1 MIFSSLEFVCVF
13 LPVVLVLYSMLPSLR
28 MKNGLLII
36 ASLLFYAYGEPV
48 YVLLMIGSVAVNY
61 IFARLIAAGR
71 CKKAFLFI
79 SVIFNLSVL
88 AVFKYIGFIVTSI
101 NDALS
106 VEIHVPEIALPIG
119 ISFFTFQALSYVI
132 DVYRGDTAVQKNF
145 FKVLLY
151 ISFFPQ
157 LIAGPIIKYHDIS
170 KALSDR
176 KQSFEA
182 VAFGMRRFIFG
193 LAKKVLIANAVGEAA
208 DMLFGTELSHI
219 NFISAWLAA
228 IAYMLQIYYDFS
240 GYSDMA
246 IGLGQ
251 MFGFQFAENFRYPYA
266 AASIKDFWHRWHI
279 SLSTWFKEYLYIPL
293 GGNRKGTVRTSLN
306 KLIVFFMTGLWH
318 GASWTFVVWGLYH
331 GTFLLIE
338 DFVRTVRSKKAAGAN
353 DGVTDTNT
361 NSKAGTSPTNNVS
374 DSKRFIFHMLG
385 HIYSLLVVCIGFVI
399 FRSENMQQAFSM
411 IGRMFGTGGFS
422 DGSRSLMW
430 QMLTPYFIIMLIAG
444 ILFAAPIPALAR
456 WINARFISSGNMKMR
471 SFLSAI
477 LYAVSMLMLVWCM
490 LRLSGNTYNPFIYF
504 RF

>member
-13 LPVVLVLYSMLPSLR
+13 LPVVLVLYSMIPSLR

-79 SVIFNLSVL
+79 SVTFNLGVL
-88 AVFKYIGFIVTSI
+88 AVFKYTGFIVTSI

-182 VAFGMRRFIFG
+182 VSFGMRRFIFG
-193 LAKKVLIANAVGEAA
+193 LAKKVLIANAVGEVA
-208 DMLFGTELSHI
+208 DMLFGAELSHI

-266 AASIKDFWHRWHI
+266 AASIKDFWRRWHI

-293 GGNRKGTVRTSLN
+293 GGNRKGKVRTSLN

-331 GTFLLIE
+331 GLFLLIE
-338 DFVRTVRSKKAAGAN
+338 DWFRLPKANEASVSTNIKTV
-353 DGVTDTNT
+353 GV
-361 NSKAGTSPTNNVS
+361 
-374 DSKRFIFHMLG
+374 KRKLFRILG

-430 QMLTPYFIIMLIAG
+430 QMLTPYFMIMLIAG
-444 ILFAAPIPALAR
+444 ILFAAPVPALAR

-471 SFLSAI
+471 SCLSAI
-477 LYAVSMLMLVWCM
+477 LYAVSMLLLVWCM